1 MGRYLTEHKGLILML
16 NRTGSE
22 VSMVNSSN
30 YFLSPGGLVCPLD
43 LQPLGKAGLQ
53 FILKALLQAIWVDF
67 KGKGFCELKAMFN
80 YFFIKD
86 LRTERMLSEGP

>member
-1 MGRYLTEHKGLILML
+1 ML

-30 YFLSPGGLVCPLD
+30 YFLSPGSLACPLD
-43 LQPLGKAGLQ
+43 LQPLRKTSLQ
-53 FILKALLQAIWVDF
+53 FILKALLQAIWVNF
-67 KGKGFCELKAMFN
+67 KGRGFSELKAMFN

-86 LRTERMLSEGP
+86 LRAERTLSEGP